1 MCTPYI
7 ALAYLNDVQQAG
19 SIFAIGKHIGSQF
32 SQLQGTKPANH
43 IIDRELHLMSVLKR
57 DVNQTFRFVF
67 CTALHKLNTLMDD
80 LLLTSLTD
88 WV

>member
-43 IIDRELHLMSVLKR
+43 IIDRELHLMSCKR
-57 DVNQTFRFVF
+57 DVIQTFRV
-67 CTALHKLNTLMDD
+67 CTALREVKHL
-80 LLLTSLTD
+80 
-88 WV
+88 